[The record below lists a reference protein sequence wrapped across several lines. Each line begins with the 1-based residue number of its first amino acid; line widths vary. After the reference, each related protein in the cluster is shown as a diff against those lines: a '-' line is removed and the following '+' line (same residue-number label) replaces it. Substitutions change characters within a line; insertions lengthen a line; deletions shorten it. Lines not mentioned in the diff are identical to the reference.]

1 MYQTLFE
8 LDLCVLCSFINDLM
22 IIILKEVV
30 TPKFKNKF
38 SKQSYRT
45 SCLRGKHKEKYSN
58 IAVDL

>member
-1 MYQTLFE
+1 
-8 LDLCVLCSFINDLM
+8 M

-45 SCLRGKHKEKYSN
+45 SCLRGKHKEKYSRP
-58 IAVDL
+58 VRQGY